1 MAKLIFTVKKT
12 ENSIGYFGGG
22 TINMPEN
29 IWPKIPK
36 REAHQTHL
44 CTLYPVFFKNGSLE
58 KTKQIS
64 IFISIENHILG
75 GVKETTSSKF
85 TVNST
90 SDLKILNEGY
100 SKVIIYDTKTETN
113 NLSLSETVLG
123 KKYFE
128 LDSSNKEKHMDEEHI
143 FLEENGMGLD
153 VSKFKNIPFFEQ
165 DIINPHPKYS
175 FYLQLLE
182 EDIENNLH
190 VFQNGIGYFYLDKNI
205 KKLKSGNEAG
215 IFFIQN
221 T

>member
-12 ENSIGYFGGG
+12 ENSIGYLGGG
-22 TINMPEN
+22 TINMSEN
-29 IWPKIPK
+29 IWPKIPNK
-36 REAHQTHL
+36 ETYQTHF
-44 CTLYPVFFKNGSLE
+44 CTLYPNFFKNGSLDE
-58 KTKQIS
+58 NKQIS

-75 GVKETTSSKF
+75 GVKETISSKF
-85 TVNST
+85 TVNSN
-90 SDLKILNEGY
+90 SDLKMLNEGY
-100 SKVIIYDTKTETN
+100 SKVLIYDTKIETSN
-113 NLSLSETVLG
+113 FSLSETVLE

-143 FLEENGMGLD
+143 FFEENGMGLD
-153 VSKFKNIPFFEQ
+153 VSKFKDIPFFEQ
-165 DIINPHPKYS
+165 DIINPHPKYT

-182 EDIENNLH
+182 EDIENDLH
-190 VFQNGIGYFYLDKNI
+190 IFQNGIGYFYLDKNI